1 MGWITKR
8 NRETGKGAGGGK
20 GNAGRRKY
28 PLRKITGSD
37 GDYEIL
43 ECGHKGAMHMVVGA
57 DLFSTYQPA
66 NSRRCRQCWNEEQ
79 AKQIEANE
87 PVLPQ

>member
-8 NRETGKGAGGGK
+8 NAKTGSGFGGGK
-20 GNAGRRKY
+20 GKAGRRAY

-37 GDYEIL
+37 GEYEIL
-43 ECGHKGAMHMVVGA
+43 ECGHRGAFHISVGA

-66 NSRRCRQCWNEEQ
+66 SSRRCRTCYELMN
-79 AKQIEANE
+79 KNTTNT
-87 PVLPQ
+87 

>member
-1 MGWITKR
+1 MGTLNKVLA
-8 NRETGKGAGGGK
+8 TSAKSLGGK

-37 GDYEIL
+37 GEHEIL
-43 ECGHKGAMHMVVGA
+43 ECGHLGPSHIVVGA

-66 NSRRCRQCWNEEQ
+66 NSRRCRKCYDENLTP
-79 AKQIEANE
+79 NS
-87 PVLPQ
+87 PQTIN